1 MELIT
6 MQELHEIRRIW
17 LFDKHEIEDLLPVIY
32 QEETGEIFPGSKPQ
46 FVLKQ
51 SMFDTLA
58 ELCGEDELHYQMV
71 RDLISVEKKYASQ
84 TRRTGLFDELEKS
97 IQKSYYGDRD
107 DALSYARER
116 QQQFDDLVGLSDAKD
131 EAEETVTL
139 NLPKFKK

>member
-32 QEETGEIFPGSKPQ
+32 QEETGEIFPGNKPQ

-131 EAEETVTL
+131 EAEETATL

>member
-17 LFDKHEIEDLLPVIY
+17 LFDKHEIEDLLPIIY
-32 QEETGEIFPGSKPQ
+32 QEETGEVFPGNKPQ

-84 TRRTGLFDELEKS
+84 TRRTGLFDDLEKS

-116 QQQFDDLVGLSDAKD
+116 QQQFDDVVGITNAED
-131 EAEETVTL
+131 EPIAEVTL
-139 NLPKFKK
+139 NSPKVKK

>member
-1 MELIT
+1 
-6 MQELHEIRRIW
+6 
-17 LFDKHEIEDLLPVIY
+17 
-32 QEETGEIFPGSKPQ
+32 
-46 FVLKQ
+46 
-51 SMFDTLA
+51 MFDTLA

-131 EAEETVTL
+131 GAEEAVTL